1 MKKKRRF
8 RNISFMLCFVL
19 LFSGIPVVPSFA
31 APAEGGLT
39 ILERNES
46 VNEIS
51 MAIGEPETASVS
63 QEEMQ
68 ADSEGDGIE
77 IQSFTIEKTGTLP
90 QTLLTA
96 SAGVDLFA
104 SNMRAAP
111 GSPAEPFENN
121 TSVTI
126 QCDLAV
132 IGTEDVGGCVFS
144 FYADGALR
152 SRYQVAAMEANT
164 TYTISLNVTGNC
176 GEHTIAFWFNEDQ
189 FVEET
194 NYSNNV
200 ASRVFAWEDEPSIR
214 AVSFQKTDNLT
225 TFECNQDMDFELA
238 IANIGSMDAT
248 EIPLEIYEIDLNK
261 NTETRFVT
269 ATFTGLPKGMQATI
283 PLSFHIGKACDIR
296 IEVRVGTPPEGDA
309 ISYDNEVS
317 TPELHI
323 TYDTELWAGAWED
336 PNLDVMVEEE
346 IVNYLNEYNYSQNQ
360 LKTIIEEWNS
370 VSSQASFTT
379 YFVQDTLL
387 IPEEMEQNVYLI
399 LEENQFPS
407 ILGLTTM
414 YRWTNNNEMLQ
425 IPDDDIESMK
435 CNYYSSIVILYSK
448 VLNSSPE
455 DYRMDTILH
464 EFGHVLGLKHVTCAN
479 ESIMLPNMDDVN
491 FPSAITGHDRY
502 NVIRKYGE

>member
-1 MKKKRRF
+1 
-8 RNISFMLCFVL
+8 MLCFVL

-68 ADSEGDGIE
+68 ANGDEDGIE
-77 IQSFTIEKTGTLP
+77 LQSFTIEKTGTLP

-144 FYADGALR
+144 FYADGTLR
-152 SRYQVAAMEANT
+152 GKYQVSAMEANT
-164 TYTISLNVTGNC
+164 SYTISLNVTGNC
-176 GEHTIAFWFNEDQ
+176 GEHTVAFWFNEDQ

-323 TYDTELWAGAWED
+323 TYDTELWAGSWENPD
-336 PNLDVMVEEE
+336 LDVLIDVDM
-346 IVNYLNEYNYSQNQ
+346 INYLSDCGISSS
-360 LKTIIEEWNS
+360 K
-370 VSSQASFTT
+370 VSSLIKDWNDISSRVSYTTAVASL
-379 YFVQDTLL
+379 V
-387 IPEEMEQNVYLI
+387 
-399 LEENQFPS
+399 PS
-407 ILGLTTM
+407 GNNNIYNTVLFDIGFHDNPMVFGFTTM
-414 YRWTNNNEMLQ
+414 YKLVGSN
-425 IPDDDIESMK
+425 IESIADE
-435 CNYYSSIVILYSK
+435 NVVADSSLYYSAIVYLFP
-448 VLNSSPE
+448 NSLDAQAT
-455 DYRMDTILH
+455 DYRETVIQH
-464 EFGHVLGLKHVTCAN
+464 EFGHVLGLKHTTCYDSALMA
-479 ESIMLPNMDDVN
+479 EHVN
-491 FPSAITGHDRY
+491 GTNAFPTIAEHDMY
-502 NVIRKYGE
+502 NVIKKYGE